1 MAWLNGTIL
10 ERIVWTDTHVSLR
23 IACERPD
30 FTAGQFVR
38 VALDIDGE
46 RVARPYSCV
55 NSPDTSYIEIFF
67 NLVPD
72 GPLSPRLMALQK
84 NDHIFVNDRCSG
96 FLTLNEVPD
105 TARDLWMIATGTG
118 IGPFLSIMQTQAVWN
133 RFDRLIL
140 AHGVRQANQLVYA
153 DMLTEFT
160 QQHDKLSVIP
170 CVTQDAPTTAYTGRV
185 TQALADGQL
194 EARAACEIT
203 PEHSHFML
211 CGNTQ
216 MIQDMS
222 DALKA
227 RGLKKHLRR
236 EPGNISSEKY
246 H

>member
-1 MAWLNGTIL
+1 MAWLNGTVI
-10 ERIVWTDTHVSLR
+10 ERIVWTETHVSLR
-23 IACERPD
+23 IACERPN
-30 FTAGQFVR
+30 FIAGQFVR
-38 VALDIDGE
+38 IALDIDGE

-55 NSPDTSYIEIFF
+55 NSPDTAYIEIFF

-72 GPLSPRLMALQK
+72 GPLSPHLMQLDK
-84 NDHIFVNDRCSG
+84 DDSIWVNDRCSG
-96 FLTLNEVPD
+96 FLTLDEVPD

-118 IGPFLSIMQTQAVWN
+118 IGPFLSIMQTQAAWD

-140 AHGVRQANQLVYA
+140 AHGVRHADQLAYA
-153 DMLTEFT
+153 DMLAKLT
-160 QQHDKLSVIP
+160 QQHDKLRVIP
-170 CVTQDAPTTAYTGRV
+170 CVTRETPAHAYPGRV

-194 EARAACEIT
+194 EARADCKIT
-203 PEHSHFML
+203 PERSHFML
-211 CGNTQ
+211 CGNTK

-222 DALKA
+222 DALNK